1 MLSLASRPAPGIVF
15 ALVVIVPSLAGCGSD
30 GPKLVPV
37 SGKVTIGDKPL
48 STGSVLFK
56 PDGAKGN
63 TSTRDIFGHIKE
75 DGTYTLVTGK
85 KEGAPLGWYKVAIQ
99 ASEPVDPNNVRAAPK
114 SLVNKKYTKPETSG
128 LSVEVVD
135 SPAEGAYDLKLKE

>member
-1 MLSLASRPAPGIVF
+1 VF
-15 ALVVIVPSLAGCGSD
+15 VLVVTALVLAGCGSD

-37 SGKVTIGDKPL
+37 SGTVTVEDKPL
-48 STGSVLFK
+48 TTGSVVFK
-56 PDGAKGN
+56 PDGSKGN
-63 TSTRDIFGHIKE
+63 TSQRVIVGLIKE

-85 KEGAPLGWYKVAIQ
+85 KEGAPLGWYKVAVQ
-99 ASEPVDPNNVRAAPK
+99 ASEPIDPKNIRAAPK
-114 SLVNKKYTKPETSG
+114 SLVSKKYTVPETSG